1 MLSLF
6 LFSLGFNLLLFLVA
20 YLLRTDKLTDI
31 AYSLTFILLVIYSY
45 YASEQSEVDLIFTIA
60 VGAWGLR
67 LGGFLLYR
75 ILRIGRDQRFDN
87 IRENFVSFLG
97 FWLMQ
102 GITCFIVLLPVL
114 LVHQS
119 TEKSGGFLF
128 GFGLG
133 LAFTGWLFEAIAD
146 YQKFT
151 FKQANPDTFM
161 NKGVWAN
168 IQHANYTGELFFWWA
183 LFMASMP
190 YVHWYVA
197 ILGPIWISFIIV
209 RFSGI
214 SILQQKWEEKY
225 GEDPEFRAWKE
236 RSWKL
241 VPYVY

>member
-1 MLSLF
+1 MLPLL

-45 YASEQSEVDLIFTIA
+45 FHSEQSEVDLIFSLA
-60 VGAWGLR
+60 VIAWGLR

-75 ILRIGRDQRFDN
+75 IFRIGRDRRFDD
-87 IRENFVSFLG
+87 IRENFLSFLL

-119 TEKSGGFLF
+119 TGKSGGFLF

-151 FKQANPDTFM
+151 FKQANPHAFM
-161 NKGVWAN
+161 NQGVWAN
-168 IQHANYTGELFFWWA
+168 IQHANYTGELFFWWS
-183 LFMASMP
+183 LFIASLP
-190 YVHWYVA
+190 YLNWYVG
-197 ILGPIWISFIIV
+197 ILGPIWITYIIV

-214 SILQQKWEEKY
+214 SILQRKWKEKY
-225 GEDPEFRAWKE
+225 GDDPEFLAWKE
-236 RSWKL
+236 KSWKL
-241 VPYVY
+241 VPFLY